1 MRHFV
6 NYLCMATVN
15 WNPKKRFIKESCNGR
30 TDETYYTIG
39 YPFTLLKIDF
49 VLTKRIEYR
58 TLIIL
63 IFEIRAPFFSRN
75 TTVMVNDWL

>member
-1 MRHFV
+1 MYGHSQLEPTK
-6 NYLCMATVN
+6 NTLS
-15 WNPKKRFIKESCNGR
+15 KKAVMGGQMKR
-30 TDETYYTIG
+30 TIG

-49 VLTKRIEYR
+49 VLTKRIKYR

-63 IFEIRAPFFSRN
+63 IFEIHAPFFSRN